1 MASLDGLAVGT
12 SSGISGPFPK
22 VIIFETN
29 RMGKLTLRL

>member
-12 SSGISGPFPK
+12 SSGISGPFPE